1 MKVNSAFSKFLLIVL
16 VFSMVLSMAS
26 CSIFG
31 GSLKLES
38 FTVDRSSVKT
48 VYVVGE
54 PIDFNGIRAT
64 AVYSDETLS
73 KVYTYDELTI
83 SFEAGI
89 TDTPGQKI
97 VTVSFVDP
105 HLGVTQRANVQI
117 TVNEDPN
124 ALKHV
129 SYRIDATNV
138 KTAYVVGETVDF
150 TGIRVYEKFSDN
162 SEVEITDLSG
172 LTYTPSLD
180 GLAASAGNTAVKVQY
195 NGEDAGSVTVK
206 VSDPE
211 VEKNDLVSI
220 VVGGEFKT
228 SYEVGEALDLTGI
241 TVTLTYEDGQNV
253 VLEAEDITAEQ
264 VDMTAAGVKTV
275 VISFTDPINNEE
287 DYTSVN
293 ITVIKRYDV
302 ELFEKPSGVVSFES
316 NNKSAGTLEYG
327 ETGFQ
332 GEFLLGNRTYVVGDD
347 NEWKF
352 VPGFAYDK
360 DGTLTHVAA
369 FDSTVDLYAK
379 VEGEYVL
386 LEKSVTD
393 ATKPNVVTYTD
404 ANGAV
409 IAVVDTYRGSYDFED
424 AAVGGEFKLSVL
436 PSESKYKIEGVNVV
450 TFEFKVID
458 AYNVYE
464 AWQLA
469 VIDNNTDRD
478 DWNAFK
484 NDKGLV
490 GVDPAGIVI
499 HNDIHISASD
509 VPASFFNV
517 STEDVTYYKVIN
529 GVVEET
535 SVAPAGTRYLV
546 DGTHIYRRTSTSDF
560 VIEGNFFA
568 IDTRNFPLIASPA
581 VFDANLELDYGSDY
595 SNATL
600 FMFEAT
606 STNWTPVAVPNVTVD
621 NIAFIGNASR
631 DNWLDG
637 ETDGN
642 LVTAGGLILLKSSRY
657 ANTTMT
663 NTVNNS
669 FFIAYFP
676 DYSGMLSVNDSK
688 CYDSYQNGAFVWA
701 DSVFNVENSY
711 INGSGGPII
720 ISQSV
725 KENINGSEVYLS
737 PVTTITGS
745 KIETHVT
752 GEEVW
757 FKAVGATG
765 IVGNIKALGAGLDQL
780 ISTVTGVMGNTVH
793 ANWTDDSGKMNI
805 KAILMPE
812 GSSTDALV
820 DGMIQGTVTFE
831 GEGVERWYE
840 ATENHNPDWYEI
852 LMNPYFQAG
861 APFITAVGADG
872 TEHTIYFVQQ
882 GESGAFYDMNGLA
895 IGTESPDTAA
905 IIAAFASAD
914 QIVLHQGGLSAVF
927 ELYH

>member
-1 MKVNSAFSKFLLIVL
+1 MTIKANKTLQIIPFRRIFKSMKTNSAFSKILSIILVL
-16 VFSMVLSMAS
+16 GMVLSMAS
-26 CSIFG
+26 CSMFG

-54 PIDFNGIRAT
+54 PIDFSGIRAT
-64 AVYSDETLS
+64 AIYSDETLS

-83 SFEAGI
+83 GFEVGI

-124 ALKHV
+124 VVKHV
-129 SYRIDATNV
+129 SYRIDATDV

-150 TGIRVYEKFSDN
+150 TGIKVFEKFSDN

-172 LTYTPSLD
+172 LTYSPSLD
-180 GLAASAGNTAVKVQY
+180 GLTASAGNTAVKVQY

-211 VEKNDLVSI
+211 VEKNDVVS
-220 VVGGEFKT
+220 VTVGGEFKT
-228 SYEVGEALDLTGI
+228 AYEVGQTLDLTI
-241 TVTLTYEDGQNV
+241 ENCTVTLTYEDGQSV
-253 VLEAEDITAEQ
+253 VLGADDITAEEA
-264 VDMTAAGVKTV
+264 DMTASGIKTV

-332 GEFLLGNRTYVVGDD
+332 GEFLIGNQTYVVGDD

-360 DGTLTHVAA
+360 DGILTHVAA
-369 FDSTVDLYAK
+369 FDSTVDLYAR

-386 LEKSVTD
+386 LEKSVAD
-393 ATKPNVVTYTD
+393 ASKPNVVTYTD
-404 ANGAV
+404 ASGAV

-424 AAVGGEFKLSVL
+424 AAVGGDFKLSVL
-436 PSESKYKIEGVNVV
+436 PSESRYKLEGVNAV

-490 GVDPAGIVI
+490 GVNPAGIVI

-517 STEDVTYYKVIN
+517 STKDITYYKVIN

-535 SVAPAGTRYLV
+535 SVAPAGTKYLI

-568 IDTRNFPLIASPA
+568 IDTRSFPLVASPA

-595 SNATL
+595 SNASL
-600 FMFEAT
+600 FTFE
-606 STNWTPVAVPNVTVD
+606 SISDVWSPEIVPNVTID
-621 NIAFIGNASR
+621 NVAFIGNASR

-642 LVTAGGLILLKSSRY
+642 LVTAGGLILLKSSSLTSRFTPAY
-657 ANTTMT
+657 LTLRIPSAMT
-663 NTVNNS
+663 PTRT
-669 FFIAYFP
+669 AR
-676 DYSGMLSVNDSK
+676 
-688 CYDSYQNGAFVWA
+688 SYG
-701 DSVFNVENSY
+701 ET
-711 INGSGGPII
+711 P
-720 ISQSV
+720 
-725 KENINGSEVYLS
+725 YL
-737 PVTTITGS
+737 T
-745 KIETHVT
+745 
-752 GEEVW
+752 
-757 FKAVGATG
+757 
-765 IVGNIKALGAGLDQL
+765 
-780 ISTVTGVMGNTVH
+780 
-793 ANWTDDSGKMNI
+793 
-805 KAILMPE
+805 
-812 GSSTDALV
+812 
-820 DGMIQGTVTFE
+820 
-831 GEGVERWYE
+831 
-840 ATENHNPDWYEI
+840 
-852 LMNPYFQAG
+852 
-861 APFITAVGADG
+861 
-872 TEHTIYFVQQ
+872 
-882 GESGAFYDMNGLA
+882 
-895 IGTESPDTAA
+895 
-905 IIAAFASAD
+905 
-914 QIVLHQGGLSAVF
+914 
-927 ELYH
+927 